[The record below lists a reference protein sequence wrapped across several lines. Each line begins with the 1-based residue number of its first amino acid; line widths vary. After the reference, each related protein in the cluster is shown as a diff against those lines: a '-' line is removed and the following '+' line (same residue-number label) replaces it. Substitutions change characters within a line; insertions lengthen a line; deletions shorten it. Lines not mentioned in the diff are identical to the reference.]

1 MRTDV
6 STTRAETI
14 FGVKC
19 QSFEASVADNRP
31 SQDSSLSNDHDF
43 QSRYVTLGFK
53 PFPQQREKY
62 SLTVKPQLI
71 VLFSLFFCFLG
82 VLNIRMDDP
91 ASTGPQTSDNRDEL
105 NAKEENLDS
114 RFPEADFNAV
124 DPAIMEKLA
133 VYIARYSYDPVQH
146 SPNENPEIELAFQAG
161 DYLYV
166 FGDMD
171 EVRW

>member
-1 MRTDV
+1 M
-6 STTRAETI
+6 
-14 FGVKC
+14 
-19 QSFEASVADNRP
+19 
-31 SQDSSLSNDHDF
+31 
-43 QSRYVTLGFK
+43 
-53 PFPQQREKY
+53 
-62 SLTVKPQLI
+62 
-71 VLFSLFFCFLG
+71 FSLFFCFLG
-82 VLNIRMDDP
+82 VLNVRIDEP
-91 ASTGPQTSDNRDEL
+91 ASTGPQTSDASKNEP
-105 NAKEENLDS
+105 NAEEANLDS

-146 SPNENPEIELAFQAG
+146 SPNENPEMELAFQAG

>member
-6 STTRAETI
+6 STTRAEAIFRVKRQSPTI
-14 FGVKC
+14 DLLITPVTHQMIMIFNHGMLLL
-19 QSFEASVADNRP
+19 
-31 SQDSSLSNDHDF
+31 LSNHF
-43 QSRYVTLGFK
+43 PSKEKNTLL
-53 PFPQQREKY
+53 R
-62 SLTVKPQLI
+62 
-71 VLFSLFFCFLG
+71 FSLNLQFCFHCFVCFLG
-82 VLNIRMDDP
+82 VLNVRIDEP

>member
-1 MRTDV
+1 M
-6 STTRAETI
+6 
-14 FGVKC
+14 
-19 QSFEASVADNRP
+19 
-31 SQDSSLSNDHDF
+31 
-43 QSRYVTLGFK
+43 
-53 PFPQQREKY
+53 
-62 SLTVKPQLI
+62 
-71 VLFSLFFCFLG
+71 FFCFLG
-82 VLNIRMDDP
+82 VLNVRIDEP

-171 EVRW
+171 EVRWWQGT